1 MPNMHSRPELKP
13 KTSRAS
19 LDVFIVL
26 IKVIEA
32 AIIIAYKTKKN
43 LYIDF
48 NSYFTNFLNI

>member
-43 LYIDF
+43 LHIDF

>member
-32 AIIIAYKTKKN
+32 AIIIAYKTQKN
-43 LYIDF
+43 LD
-48 NSYFTNFLNI
+48 SYFYSDFTNFLNS